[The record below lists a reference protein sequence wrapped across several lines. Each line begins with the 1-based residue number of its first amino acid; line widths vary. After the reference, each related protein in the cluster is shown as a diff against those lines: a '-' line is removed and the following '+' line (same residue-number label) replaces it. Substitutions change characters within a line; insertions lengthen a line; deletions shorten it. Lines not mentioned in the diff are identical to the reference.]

1 MATMCM
7 TIRLV
12 PISDGEGRLRELG
25 EADRARSLGWRF
37 EGRSWLGRHD
47 ARLSLHACDLLAADA
62 DWEAPTWSMSLAA
75 AEQLAKSLD
84 VLLAGVGADVIVEAL
99 WEGETPTEEQSISRT
114 EFAGLVR
121 GGLLGDPD
129 TLRSPWRGTDDYARA
144 CIAAYELR
152 D

>member
-12 PISDGEGRLRELG
+12 PISDGQGRLRELG

-121 GGLLGDPD
+121 GGLLGTRTRYLVSEAGPRA
-129 TLRSPWRGTDDYARA
+129 TLTGPSVGADG
-144 CIAAYELR
+144 
-152 D
+152 